1 MKLKR
6 RSSRTQQEIAL
17 EYSKPNRNNKGRLFD
32 GTTLRMLLLPSP
44 YRRRLRYRQSK
55 SEAKREID
63 LEDGRRCCDFVAWR
77 SHGERAVLMSK
88 NSHAKIK
95 VSAIYD

>member
-6 RSSRTQQEIAL
+6 RSSRAQQEIEL

-55 SEAKREID
+55 SKTKHEID
-63 LEDGRRCCDFVAWR
+63 LEDEVDVAILSPGDRMVSELFRCRCRRKAAMQR
-77 SHGERAVLMSK
+77 
-88 NSHAKIK
+88 
-95 VSAIYD
+95 